1 MRKMSRNS
9 KYCAYL
15 REELVDNCV
24 AYASPIIGAP
34 TLLENSVQLVKD
46 DDMKTTLIALLLVF
60 LLSVSEELA
69 NVLFGST
76 DELAQDLRAV
86 DDLRFSCIEHL
97 SDLSGDEG
105 FTRSRRSMK
114 NDTWKVC

>member
-1 MRKMSRNS
+1 
-9 KYCAYL
+9 
-15 REELVDNCV
+15 LVDNCV

-34 TLLENSVQLVKD
+34 TLLEDGVQLVKD

-60 LLSVSEELA
+60 LLSVSEELT

-76 DELAQDLRAV
+76 DELAQDLRAI
-86 DDLRFSCIEHL
+86 DNFRFSCIEHL

-114 NDTWKVC
+114 NDT